1 MENISKENIKDYC
14 DFYLKCG
21 VLLLPDVVLNF
32 RTNSINSFELYPA
45 HYLSTPGYS
54 QDAVLRFTGADLR
67 LISDMKDNQ
76 FIENMI
82 RGGNSMPFKGNN
94 A

>member
-1 MENISKENIKDYC
+1 MENVSKENIKDYR
-14 DFYLKCG
+14 DFYLKCD
-21 VLLLPDVVLNF
+21 VLLLPDAFLNF

-45 HYLSTPGYS
+45 HCWTTPGYS
-54 QDAVLRFTGADLR
+54 QGAVLRFTGVDLG
-67 LISDMKDNQ
+67 LISDIEDNQ

-82 RGGNSMPFKGNN
+82 RGGNSMSFKSNN